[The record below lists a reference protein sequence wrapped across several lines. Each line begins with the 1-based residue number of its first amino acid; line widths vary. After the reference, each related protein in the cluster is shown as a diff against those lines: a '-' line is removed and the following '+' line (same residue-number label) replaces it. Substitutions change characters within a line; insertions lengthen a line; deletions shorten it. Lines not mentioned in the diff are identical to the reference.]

1 MLGKLSLLADH
12 VHIFSSYTPSH
23 FTWSPAHTKL
33 YQSLSESLVHDQN
46 LWHGVFDY
54 DSLCQFR
61 SFKTQK
67 TQCIMETLKAGW
79 VFGTEIVE
87 DQGYI
92 RHGSICCPRP
102 QNHPRRR
109 RSPRGCRPSPCASSE
124 FWAGGGASATTGP
137 WEFCV

>member
-1 MLGKLSLLADH
+1 MGVRQAITISW
-12 VHIFSSYTPSH
+12 SCSY
-23 FTWSPAHTKL
+23 FLIL
-33 YQSLSESLVHDQN
+33 YAQSLHLKSSTYKTILISLCIISAWSTLVT
-46 LWHGVFDY
+46 W
-54 DSLCQFR
+54 SLCQFK
-61 SFKTQK
+61 SFKTRK